1 MKVELMGA
9 EWARSVR
16 AWRGQPER
24 ARFESLE
31 CVAGGAAATSLE
43 ALRSECNTR
52 GLASYTSSSV
62 PVDALALNM
71 NPGGGADAA
80 PGGGILGQMSLA
92 MRRDIDLLPLKFLVR
107 LSDSVSATSSS
118 RTPAYPPPRDPESV
132 HTAPAKGREGAAA
145 TAEVRTIEIVVGA
158 AWKDHGAIERFM
170 DRVAGSGSRLSPG
183 LWQLPAG
190 PRLRLVPGDETGV
203 KTVVM
208 HVVDVEQVAR
218 ALVAAGAKVLSF
230 PGYHAVQIGGL
241 DVRLSEQEEPA
252 AFYSEVRWEVEEAGT
267 LQTNGEGVSCVGA
280 ITHGVVQSVA
290 SGVLTKKGVNFSKTP
305 WNV

>member
-1 MKVELMGA
+1 M
-9 EWARSVR
+9 
-16 AWRGQPER
+16 
-24 ARFESLE
+24 
-31 CVAGGAAATSLE
+31 
-43 ALRSECNTR
+43 
-52 GLASYTSSSV
+52 

-145 TAEVRTIEIVVGA
+145 TSEVRTIEIVVGA

-183 LWQLPAG
+183 LWQVSAHLKRLGSSVGLVRCCLCVASRILANSLQFDERLAG
-190 PRLRLVPGDETGV
+190 
-203 KTVVM
+203 
-208 HVVDVEQVAR
+208 AR
-218 ALVAAGAKVLSF
+218 AQLDCLFRALSR
-230 PGYHAVQIGGL
+230 V
-241 DVRLSEQEEPA
+241 
-252 AFYSEVRWEVEEAGT
+252 
-267 LQTNGEGVSCVGA
+267 C
-280 ITHGVVQSVA
+280 
-290 SGVLTKKGVNFSKTP
+290 
-305 WNV
+305 